1 MCTAVAIHQKHST
14 LRSIMNIF
22 PFKIFSAVW
31 NPLKF
36 QSLILFQSSEPM
48 LLSYKICKNLGM
60 ILNNCSAVDTRFRLS
75 VNTRIYG
82 IHLAEI
88 DCTCK
93 IRLKFKKC
101 SSNGQMPTPFA
112 VSGIVYLALS
122 SRISLTERNLPCLQQ
137 SPVGHPKESSLSL
150 YELSHTE

>member
-1 MCTAVAIHQKHST
+1 MCTVAIHQKHST

-48 LLSYKICKNLGM
+48 LLSYNICKNLGI

-150 YELSHTE
+150 YEPSHTD